1 MSETPA
7 DAPVDAGLDL
17 SGKRALVTGAA
28 GGIGR
33 AVAERLAEIGAFV
46 RLADIDV
53 AAARDGA
60 AAIGPRA
67 GAIALDLAAR
77 PSCERAVEEAR
88 AGMGGLD
95 ILVHCGAII
104 LRQPLDEVG
113 ESDIARMCDVNMSG
127 AFFVAR
133 AAARVMREQGRGGR
147 IVLISSQGAHS
158 GGYVGSTVYAM
169 TKAAVVSLTKSLA
182 REFAPCGV
190 TVNSVAPGVVDTA
203 MIRNDVSADALADF
217 MKMVPL
223 GRIASPREIADC
235 CLFLAS
241 GWASYVTGHTL
252 DANGGQL
259 MR

>member
-1 MSETPA
+1 M
-7 DAPVDAGLDL
+7 
-17 SGKRALVTGAA
+17 TGAA

-33 AVAERLAEIGAFV
+33 AVAERLAELGALV

-53 AAARDGA
+53 AAAGAAA
-60 AAIGPRA
+60 AAIGGRA
-67 GAIALDLAAR
+67 GVIALDLSDRA
-77 PSCERAVEEAR
+77 SCERAVAQAQGE
-88 AGMGGLD
+88 MGGLD

-104 LRQPLDEVG
+104 LRQPLEEVG
-113 ESDIARMCDVNMSG
+113 EDDIARLCDVNMSG

-133 AAARVMREQGRGGR
+133 AAGRVMRGQGRGR

-169 TKAAVVSLTKSLA
+169 TKAAVVALTKSLA
-182 REFAPCGV
+182 REFAGAGV

-203 MIRNDVSADALADF
+203 MIRNDVTPQALADF

-223 GRIASPREIADC
+223 GRIATPREIADC